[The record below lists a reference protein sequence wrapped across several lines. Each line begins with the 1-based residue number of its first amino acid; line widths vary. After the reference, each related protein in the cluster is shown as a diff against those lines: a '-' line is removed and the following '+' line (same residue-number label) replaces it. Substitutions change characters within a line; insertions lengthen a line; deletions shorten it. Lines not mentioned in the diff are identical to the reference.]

1 MSDSSIDA
9 KLASLASLTEELL
22 AQRRL
27 IIASNRGPLEH
38 KIEPDGSLTAG
49 RGSGGMVTAL
59 LATARFV
66 PMTWVASAMTDGDR
80 RAAVEA
86 EGGTVKVPDYEIY
99 VRFVTVPQPVYQRH
113 YYVICNPLLWFIQHY
128 MWNTPRTPNIGRVVY
143 EAWENGYVP
152 TNQAIADAIVAE
164 AEKEDEPPVVLLQDY
179 HLYLAPK
186 MVRERMPEAT
196 ILHFTHIPWP
206 GPRYWGMLPEFMR
219 RGIHEHMAASDII
232 GLQTMSDVQNF
243 LHSCDTML
251 DSEVDY
257 HACTVDFE
265 GHRTHVRAYPISVDA
280 EGLLEF
286 SKSAEVRQSI
296 EKLRPLLGEKTVLR
310 VDRSEPSKNII
321 RGLRAYELL
330 LERYPEFR
338 GSVNFLQLLVPSR
351 SDLGVYQTYTDEI
364 LELVDSIND
373 HFGEMD
379 WQPIRVFYEDDYA
392 QAIAAMTLYDVLLVN
407 PVIDGMNLVSKEG
420 PLVNGCD
427 GVLILSELAGAHEQL
442 QEHVLA
448 VSPTD
453 LEGTVR
459 ALHRALTMPGDER
472 HRRSEALRQIV
483 IDEDIIRWL
492 EHQLSDLT
500 ALSRGAL

>member
-9 KLASLASLTEELL
+9 KLASIASLTEELL

-38 KIEPDGSLTAG
+38 KIEADGSLTAR

-59 LATARFV
+59 MATARFV

-86 EGGTVKVPDYEIY
+86 ENGTVKVPDYEIY

-164 AEKEDEPPVVLLQDY
+164 AEKETEPPVVLLQDY

-186 MVRERMPEAT
+186 MIRERMPDAT

-206 GPRYWGMLPEFMR
+206 GPRYWGMLPKFMR
-219 RGIHEHMAASDII
+219 RGIHEHMAASDIV

-251 DSEVDY
+251 NAEVDY

-280 EGLLEF
+280 EGLLKF
-286 SKSAEVRQSI
+286 SKSAEVQQSI
-296 EKLRPLLGEKTVLR
+296 DKLRPLLGEKTVLR

-338 GSVNFLQLLVPSR
+338 GTVNFLQLLVPSR

-364 LELVDSIND
+364 FELVDSIND

-379 WQPIRVFYEDDYA
+379 WQPIRVFYEDDYT

-420 PLVNGCD
+420 PLVNAND
-427 GVLILSELAGAHEQL
+427 GVLILSELAGSHEQL

-459 ALHRALTMPGDER
+459 ALHQALTMPSDER
-472 HRRSEALRQIV
+472 HRRAEALRQII

-500 ALSRGAL
+500 ALSHGAL